1 MSALPKD
8 AAAPLAEPKQAVAEV
23 IAGRPGPT
31 ARRWLGPTALVV
43 LVLFAIDT
51 FLVVQNQVLPTDI
64 PIDRFIQQLN
74 WGPIVYPMEL
84 INASAG
90 IWQVLLGA
98 VAIVALFIFERR
110 AGWLMLIG
118 SISSLLDNII
128 KLVIS
133 RQRPPADVV
142 HILSPTTGFSFPSGH
157 AVFFTWM
164 AFMIAVSV
172 APKIRPVFRPI
183 LWTLVV
189 VVIVLTCIARVW
201 AGAHWPSDVVGGV
214 LLGIGW
220 SAFVLWLPER
230 WLPSPSFRWFRGRAP
245 AKSS

>member
-1 MSALPKD
+1 MSAQPISIST
-8 AAAPLAEPKQAVAEV
+8 PLAEPKQAAAEV
-23 IAGRPGPT
+23 LAGRPGPT

-43 LVLFAIDT
+43 FALFAVDT
-51 FLVVQNQVLPTDI
+51 YLVVQNAVLPFDV
-64 PIDRFIQQLN
+64 PIARFIQQLN
-74 WGPIVYPMEL
+74 WGPIVYPLQL

-98 VAIVALFIFERR
+98 VAVVALFIFERR

-118 SISSLLDNII
+118 SISSLLDNLM

-133 RQRPPADVV
+133 RQRPPADLV
-142 HILSPTTGFSFPSGH
+142 HILSPTTGFSYPSGH

-164 AFMIAVSV
+164 SFMVAVSV
-172 APKIRPVFRPI
+172 APKIKPVYRPI
-183 LWTLVV
+183 LWAVAAI
-189 VVIVLTCIARVW
+189 VIVLTCIARVW
-201 AGAHWPSDVVGGV
+201 AGAHWPSDVMGGV

-245 AKSS
+245 ETS

>member
-1 MSALPKD
+1 MSALPND
-8 AAAPLAEPKQAVAEV
+8 ATAPLAEPKQAAAEV

-43 LVLFAIDT
+43 FVLFAIDT

-64 PIDRFIQQLN
+64 PIARFIQQFN

-98 VAIVALFIFERR
+98 VAIVALFILERR

-118 SISSLLDNII
+118 SISSLLDNLI

-142 HILSPTTGFSFPSGH
+142 HILSPTTGFSYPSGH

-172 APKIRPVFRPI
+172 APKIRPSFRPI
-183 LWTLVV
+183 LWTLVI

-201 AGAHWPSDVVGGV
+201 AGAHWPSDVIGGV
-214 LLGIGW
+214 LLGVGW

-230 WLPSPSFRWFRGRAP
+230 WLPSPSFRWFRRRVKP
-245 AKSS
+245 TS

>member
-8 AAAPLAEPKQAVAEV
+8 AAAPFAEPKQAAAEV

-43 LVLFAIDT
+43 FVLFAVDT
-51 FLVVQNQVLPTDI
+51 FLVVQNQVLPSDI
-64 PIDRFIQQLN
+64 PIARFIQQLN

-98 VAIVALFIFERR
+98 IAIAALFVLERR

-133 RQRPPADVV
+133 RQRPPADLV

-164 AFMIAVSV
+164 AFMIAVSL

-201 AGAHWPSDVVGGV
+201 AGAHWPSDVIGGV
-214 LLGIGW
+214 LLGVGW

-230 WLPSPSFRWFRGRAP
+230 WLPSPSFRWFRGRAR
-245 AKSS
+245 ATS

>member
-8 AAAPLAEPKQAVAEV
+8 TTAPLAEPKQAAAEV

-43 LVLFAIDT
+43 FVLFAIDT

-64 PIDRFIQQLN
+64 PIARFIQQFN
-74 WGPIVYPMEL
+74 WGPVVYPMEL

-98 VAIVALFIFERR
+98 VAIAALFVLERR

-133 RQRPPADVV
+133 RQRPPADIV
-142 HILSPTTGFSFPSGH
+142 HVLSPTTGFSFPSGH

-172 APKIRPVFRPI
+172 APKIRPVFRPV
-183 LWTLVV
+183 LWSLVV

-201 AGAHWPSDVVGGV
+201 AGAHWPSDVIGGV

-230 WLPSPSFRWFRGRAP
+230 WLPSPSFRWFRGHARAT
-245 AKSS
+245 SS